1 MSRLAIPGPMAVAL
15 VALAAAIMALATV
28 LAMPRDSGIDA
39 DAFAALTEDVRG
51 LSDITAEVDAEHDR
65 WMCAIVARTGIA
77 PPPDMP
83 RVCPDFGSANAG
95 LRGIDASLL
104 TRAEGLLAIRD
115 LLADIAAEVRDLGT
129 LANGWHEMRA
139 IAR

>member
-51 LSDITAEVDAEHDR
+51 LSDLTAEVDAEHDR

-83 RVCPDFGSANAG
+83 RVCPDLGSASAG
-95 LRGIDASLL
+95 LRGLAPATALSEEMLPL
-104 TRAEGLLAIRD
+104 AEMLAHALLAVER
-115 LLADIAAEVRDLGT
+115 AALDAGD
-129 LANGWHEMRA
+129 AIRA